1 MVRGALGERTGMG
14 LDIGV
19 HGHVGWSSGRLGD
32 GGPTRWR
39 AGPKRLLRWRV
50 GPAKGRPGSET
61 GAYATRVAPAKGI
74 WSIGAIR
81 TGDPVRGAWIIWPLP
96 M

>member
-1 MVRGALGERTGMG
+1 MG

-19 HGHVGWSSGRLGD
+19 HGHTGLSSGRLGD
-32 GGPTRWR
+32 GGPVRGWS
-39 AGPKRLLRWRV
+39 GPKAV
-50 GPAKGRPGSET
+50 APMAGCTGSET

-81 TGDPVRGAWIIWPLP
+81 TGDPVRGAWIICPLP
-96 M
+96 MYSPTWLMPE